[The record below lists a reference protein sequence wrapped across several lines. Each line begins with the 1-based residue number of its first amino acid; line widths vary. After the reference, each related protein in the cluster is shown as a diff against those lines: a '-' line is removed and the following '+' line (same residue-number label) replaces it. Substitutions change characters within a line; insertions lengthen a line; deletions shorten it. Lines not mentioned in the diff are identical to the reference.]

1 MAQRSTRRD
10 RENQIMD
17 TRLERARLNWTR
29 SANSHTGRRHVTSR
43 SRGRTHVST
52 RPRSVLFDKILLAPM
67 GASTHV
73 HDDDVALAQ
82 FRNKDALDIGLE
94 GDAIDRAVEH
104 ERRDHAARGQASDES
119 RRFPMAVRDADTQ
132 AFAAAAAAVGPRH
145 AGRSPGLV
153 DEDQAFGIEI
163 ELALE
168 PGLALLQDVGSVLL
182 RRVRGLFLRVMAWR
196 AKKRRIVP

>member
-52 RPRSVLFDKILLAPM
+52 RPRAVLFEKILLAPT

-73 HDDDVALAQ
+73 HDHQIAGLKRGDQ
-82 FRNKDALDIGLE
+82 RFLDIGSE
-94 GDAIDRAVEH
+94 
-104 ERRDHAARGQASDES
+104 
-119 RRFPMAVRDADTQ
+119 
-132 AFAAAAAAVGPRH
+132 AFAVDRTIDEPRRLDAV
-145 AGRSPGLV
+145 V
-153 DEDQAFGIEI
+153 T
-163 ELALE
+163 
-168 PGLALLQDVGSVLL
+168 
-182 RRVRGLFLRVMAWR
+182 
-196 AKKRRIVP
+196 

>member
-52 RPRSVLFDKILLAPM
+52 RPRAALFEKILLAPT

-73 HDDDVALAQ
+73 HED
-82 FRNKDALDIGLE
+82 KE
-94 GDAIDRAVEH
+94 T
-104 ERRDHAARGQASDES
+104 
-119 RRFPMAVRDADTQ
+119 VRH
-132 AFAAAAAAVGPRH
+132 V
-145 AGRSPGLV
+145 RS
-153 DEDQAFGIEI
+153 I
-163 ELALE
+163 
-168 PGLALLQDVGSVLL
+168 L
-182 RRVRGLFLRVMAWR
+182 RRKRKKSRPQGRGE
-196 AKKRRIVP
+196 